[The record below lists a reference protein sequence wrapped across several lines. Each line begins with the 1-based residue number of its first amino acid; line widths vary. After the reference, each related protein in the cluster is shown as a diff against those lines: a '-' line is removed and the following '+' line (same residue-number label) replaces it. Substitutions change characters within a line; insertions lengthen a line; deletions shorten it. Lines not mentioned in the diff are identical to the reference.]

1 MKFEKEINF
10 YDTPAIASK
19 FSAQDTSLDAING
32 KISRIISDTQLTQYD
47 NGQNTMASALNAAV
61 STANSNAQ
69 TLSTLQ
75 TNFNTKS
82 GEFDTFKADYNDQLS
97 TTKQN
102 ISTIGSV
109 AASKGKIF
117 SAQPSIP
124 YQVNDIWLKNGQ
136 NGSEIYRCITAK
148 TDAKND
154 AFSND
159 DWVKATGYAT
169 SAELDSLSS
178 TVSEIRQTANSVSL
192 KVQAS
197 NNTHKLS
204 DIVNGENYDLGD
216 FVVSESGVK
225 RVTIEPNRDENG
237 NAIYRSTDLTDVTNE
252 IPTSAEIST
261 AIDNGISHA
270 TISADHISFDSF
282 ELNMNST
289 NAKIKS
295 SGFLIDNDGATFDRL
310 TVVTNSWGTHGQGQ
324 YGTPATVEIT
334 GGYSS
339 LITLSCDGR
348 SLPDEFEDFAVPEDN
363 YLIKMGHNGFS
374 AYADNSTLIIGALD
388 NGGYVGSDDM
398 FAHDDVNGISV
409 RTQASW
415 GSFDRNIYHTP
426 MMEIINKEGRRYGHA
441 VFYDNGISFMGG
453 NESDSFL
460 NVWTIRCGALNCS
473 GLNCSGAKRRVI
485 EDTQYGDISMYAY
498 ETPSPMFGDIGE
510 GVIGEDGQA
519 YIYFDPKF
527 LETIKTDAT
536 YQVFLQKYGEGDLYV
551 AEREKSFFVVKGTPN
566 MKFGWETKHRQ
577 AKIDYKRLDNPYD
590 EKYLHK
596 SESYGIISDSYIKS
610 LRKERE
616 TV

>member
-10 YDTPAIASK
+10 YDTPAIARK
-19 FSAQDTSLDAING
+19 FDTQDTSISAING
-32 KISRIISDTQLTQYD
+32 KISKIISDTQLAQYD
-47 NGQNTMASALNAAV
+47 NGQNTMASALNTAI
-61 STANSNAQ
+61 STATSNSQ
-69 TLSTLQ
+69 TLTSLRSS
-75 TNFNTKS
+75 FNTKS
-82 GEFDTFKADYNDQLS
+82 EEFDDFKADYNEQLS

-102 ISTIGSV
+102 ISTVGSV

-148 TDAKND
+148 TDEKND
-154 AFSND
+154 VFSND
-159 DWVKATGYAT
+159 DWVKATSYAT

-178 TVSEIRQTANSVSL
+178 TVSTIQQTANSVSL

-216 FVVSESGVK
+216 FVISESGVK
-225 RVTIEPNRDENG
+225 RVTVEPNRDGNG
-237 NAIYRSTDLTDVTNE
+237 NAIYRSTDLSDVTNE

-261 AIDNGISHA
+261 AIDNGISKA
-270 TISADHISFDSF
+270 TIKADHIDFDSF

-289 NAKIKS
+289 KAKIKS
-295 SGFLIDNDGATFDRL
+295 SGFLIDNEGATFDRL

-324 YGTPATVEIT
+324 YGTPATVEMT

-339 LITLSCDGR
+339 LITLACDGR
-348 SLPDEFEDFAVPEDN
+348 GLPDEFEDFAVPESE
-363 YLIKMGHNGFS
+363 YFVKMGGCGFR
-374 AYADNSTLIIGALD
+374 AYSDYSTLIIGALD
-388 NGGYVGSDDM
+388 QGNNVTSDRMFDEYDLNGW
-398 FAHDDVNGISV
+398 SV
-409 RTQASW
+409 RTQGKW
-415 GSFDRNIYHTP
+415 GSFDRNFVHTP
-426 MMEIINKEGRRYGHA
+426 MMQIVNKEGREYGHA
-441 VFYDNGISFMGG
+441 AFYDNGISFMGG
-453 NESDSFL
+453 NDSDSFL
-460 NVWTIRCGALNCS
+460 NVWTIRCGALNCK

-510 GVIGEDGQA
+510 GVIGEDGKA

-527 LETIKTDAT
+527 LETIKTDT
-536 YQVFLQKYGEGDLYV
+536 MYQVFLQKYGEGDLYV
-551 AEREKSFFVVKGTPN
+551 EEREKSFFVVKGTPN

-596 SESYGIISDSYIKS
+596 SENYGIISDRYVEK
-610 LRKERE
+610 LRKERV